1 MSSKLKRSKRT
12 SLPVLLVAE
21 SQRIRWV
28 VVAQLMQVAVE
39 ARRGRANI
47 RYVVDGVTEL
57 PVIAAS
63 HRLPWRSDPTIAKS
77 WRKLE
82 STSIQPNCDAAF
94 DRSISVC
101 AGIHH

>member
-39 ARRGRANI
+39 ARRGRANAS
-47 RYVVDGVTEL
+47 YVVDGVTEL
-57 PVIAAS
+57 PFIAAS
-63 HRLPWRSDPTIAKS
+63 HRLSGDPTRRFPKVGES
-77 WRKLE
+77 WR
-82 STSIQPNCDAAF
+82 A
-94 DRSISVC
+94 
-101 AGIHH
+101 